1 MKEQQAHPALV
12 LSLLFVAVF
21 LAMTVNLMLAPLLVE
36 LAAEFHTSVAIAGQL
51 AAATSIT
58 WAITA
63 PLVGPLSDAYGRR
76 VVILIGLMLMALG
89 VLGSVLAWSYGS
101 LLGFRLLTGI
111 GVATIPPNSL
121 ATTADI
127 FPPEKRGKAIGWII
141 ASTGVGTAL
150 GIPGVALLADLGG
163 WRLPFY
169 VIGALLLVLWALL
182 WLWLPRSQQLKSQAI
197 AFLTRFREFGS
208 NLPFWY
214 ILGANLL
221 MVTAFAAVF
230 TYLPAYLIKTYSLN
244 SGETALPLTLAGL
257 GVLVG
262 SFLGGRVAG
271 LSRRLLLISA
281 SFLFGGII
289 GVLVFT
295 TGISPWAT
303 VALSAGSACLL
314 VMSWPVTSLL
324 LIDLAGESRATAL
337 GLFAMSNQGGAVAGA
352 SIGGLMLALG
362 GFSLV
367 GVFCLGAAVIAALVV
382 RLKVREPAELIQGM
396 AA

>member
-1 MKEQQAHPALV
+1 M
-12 LSLLFVAVF
+12 
-21 LAMTVNLMLAPLLVE
+21 
-36 LAAEFHTSVAIAGQL
+36 
-51 AAATSIT
+51 
-58 WAITA
+58 
-63 PLVGPLSDAYGRR
+63 
-76 VVILIGLMLMALG
+76 
-89 VLGSVLAWSYGS
+89 
-101 LLGFRLLTGI
+101 
-111 GVATIPPNSL
+111 
-121 ATTADI
+121 
-127 FPPEKRGKAIGWII
+127 GK
-141 ASTGVGTAL
+141 
-150 GIPGVALLADLGG
+150 
-163 WRLPFY
+163 
-169 VIGALLLVLWALL
+169 
-182 WLWLPRSQQLKSQAI
+182 QAI